1 MTDDLDG
8 SAADETISF
17 AWRGQAYDIDLN
29 RQHAQEFADA
39 LAPYL
44 TAARTSGRAAARG
57 RRRGSALE
65 AGATS
70 GAVATAGVGDFD
82 PKAVR
87 AWARD
92 NGVQISAHAGSA
104 AGSCS
109 STGTRT
115 HQGDPPPAVV
125 PGDRTWASRLM
136 ALHSVRRA
144 VLLAAP
150 RSCRR

>member
-8 SAADETISF
+8 SAADETVSF
-17 AWRGQAYDIDLN
+17 TWRGQAYDIDLSHA
-29 RQHAQEFADA
+29 HAQEFADA

-44 TAARTSGRAAARG
+44 AAARTSGRATARS
-57 RRRGSALE
+57 RRRGRALE

-92 NGVQISAHAGSA
+92 NGVQVSAHGRL
-104 AGSCS
+104 S
-109 STGTRT
+109 SE
-115 HQGDPPPAVV
+115 
-125 PGDRTWASRLM
+125 
-136 ALHSVRRA
+136 
-144 VLLAAP
+144 LLQKYRDAH
-150 RSCRR
+150 